1 MTRARTRGSPTS
13 RRARLPRRPRSPRAR
28 SGPRAPSRVEDRT
41 VSRAA
46 YGGDVARAVGIIA
59 KLVAQTADIHVDSPI
74 EHLGLVLSI
83 ERVEEHLTRDDPAA
97 GPHECREEAEFGLR
111 ERNALSRTTDLVTIE
126 VDRQIAERKGP
137 PHRLLA
143 RPGAS
148 QDGLPADDELRGSA
162 GLRQVVVGAARDAG
176 YPVGSASPCR
186 QHEHRDVGLRA
197 CGAN

>member
-1 MTRARTRGSPTS
+1 MTCSRTRGSRSS

-59 KLVAQTADIHVDSPI
+59 KLVAQTADIHVDRPI

-83 ERVEEHLTRDDPAA
+83 EGVEKHLTRDDPAA
-97 GPHECREEAEFGLR
+97 GPHECREEAELGLR
-111 ERNALSRTTDLVTIE
+111 ERNALPRTTDLVTIE

-143 RPGAS
+143 RPGTS
-148 QDGLPADDELRGSA
+148 QERLHADDELRGRE
-162 GLRQVVVGAARDAG
+162 GLREEVGGAARDAG
-176 YPVGSASPCR
+176 YPVGSASAGR
-186 QHEHRDVGLRA
+186 QHSHP
-197 CGAN
+197 